1 MQAINQGY
9 TWLPPRGVT
18 PALLDVRY
26 SRRLL
31 PSTIR
36 RYVLPV
42 WTLDYSYLGGMRFRI
57 SSNKMAWRIRKARE
71 AHLYRPGTCF
81 WEDSRPLSGRFV
93 FSTHVTFIG
102 GEGIGLEQL
111 LRPQGYEC
119 FNDPTGLLGNLIRQ
133 IAETGQ
139 LYEQQ
144 GFCLAQMLLWRIMA
158 LLLVGIKTR
167 PMRLIFESQ
176 PKKTA
181 TSAFVQNID
190 AYIEQHMHEKITRH
204 DLARAANISISSLAH
219 KYRTETGMAP
229 MTRLLHLRINRAK
242 HLLLHGVCLKQIAE
256 DTGFTDQFHLSRT
269 FKNIEGIAPRNFLSN
284 IGNNQE
290 CSLKNHY

>member
-1 MQAINQGY
+1 MQSFYQGY
-9 TWLPPRGVT
+9 TWAPPRGIT

-31 PSTIR
+31 SPTII

-42 WTLDYSYLGGMRFRI
+42 WTLDYSYLGGMRFRVG
-57 SSNKMAWRIRKARE
+57 SNKSAWRTRKARE

-81 WEDSRPLSGRFV
+81 WEDARPLNRRFV
-93 FSTHVTFIG
+93 LSTHVTFIG
-102 GEGIGLEQL
+102 GKEIGLEPL
-111 LRPQGYEC
+111 LRTQGYEC
-119 FNDPTGLLGNLIRQ
+119 FNDQADLLGNLIRQ
-133 IAETGQ
+133 IAEIGQ
-139 LYEQQ
+139 LHEQQ

-158 LLLVGIKTR
+158 LLLISIKTR

-242 HLLLHGVCLKQIAE
+242 RLLLRGGCLKQIAE

-269 FKNIEGIAPRNFLSN
+269 FKNIEGAAPRNFLSN
-284 IGNNQE
+284 IANKQE
-290 CSLKNHY
+290 SN